1 MRRTHWPDKRRGV
14 QHWHW
19 PELADPGVVHP
30 DIVLRSSER
39 TIIVDTRFYKKPID
53 TQFGGERVHSA
64 NLYQIFAYRD
74 GENWAATASADERVP
89 EGWLVHAAV
98 DGDFDYRFELIRDR
112 AANPG
117 LLDRSG
123 PGSRTL
129 SASRKRSAPP
139 SVDILPPSNRPVT

>member
-64 NLYQIFAYRD
+64 NLYQIFAYVT
-74 GENWAATASADERVP
+74 NWAATASADERVP

-98 DGDFDYRFELIRDR
+98 DGDFDYRFELMGRQIRVCSIDLAQGWRGIERDLR
-112 AANPG
+112 ALVA
-117 LLDRSG
+117 L
-123 PGSRTL
+123 
-129 SASRKRSAPP
+129 
-139 SVDILPPSNRPVT
+139 